1 MMTGNMMEGRMMEG
15 CYHGIPRM
23 SSQTWSSYQTV
34 CFMAG
39 MLGVSSQLQHYTGLM
54 KPAVNG
60 TEGKTQQCQLQKDLS
75 AITLSQS
82 GVTTPC
88 ENVEESCLPLCH
100 TSRIQPNFWVAASS
114 APAEDADIPVSAV
127 SESRPTPASFP
138 LLNVDLGG
146 VAYIFPW
153 RRSSSQSQ
161 CFAEADNGV
170 WKDLHYLLC
179 CLEARA
185 PFLPGL

>member
-1 MMTGNMMEGRMMEG
+1 MMTVNMMEGRMMEG

-60 TEGKTQQCQLQKDLS
+60 TQCQLQKDLS

-88 ENVEESCLPLCH
+88 ENVEESCLPSVTH
-100 TSRIQPNFWVAASS
+100 P
-114 APAEDADIPVSAV
+114 
-127 SESRPTPASFP
+127 
-138 LLNVDLGG
+138 G
-146 VAYIFPW
+146 
-153 RRSSSQSQ
+153 SSQTSGWLQ
-161 CFAEADNGV
+161 AV
-170 WKDLHYLLC
+170 PLQKMQTSLSLQ
-179 CLEARA
+179 
-185 PFLPGL
+185 FLNLDRHQPHSPC